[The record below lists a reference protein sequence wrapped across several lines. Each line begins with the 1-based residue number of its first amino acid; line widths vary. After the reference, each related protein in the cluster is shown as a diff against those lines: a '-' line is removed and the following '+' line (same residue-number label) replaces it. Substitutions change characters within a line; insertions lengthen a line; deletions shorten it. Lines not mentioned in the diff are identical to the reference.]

1 MSRIWLIDTA
11 FLVIGSAA
19 SFCDSYGM
27 TNFVDKLGAKCDENK
42 LFFRHEF
49 TLVFWLFWS

>member
-1 MSRIWLIDTA
+1 MSRIWLFDTD

-27 TNFVDKLGAKCDENK
+27 TNFVDKLGAKCGEK
-42 LFFRHEF
+42 
-49 TLVFWLFWS
+49 